1 VLGVRIPPGLPIFK
15 GKAQSLW
22 HGLIEFHGR
31 FNFELLTVLGEK
43 VGRLQRKKASSVKK
57 KKAKVPGSLPA
68 VKDASLKPVDGSIK
82 EKKKKQ
88 VTKAITKTAAG
99 KQKSNFITSSIQFLR
114 EVKFELKKVTW
125 PTRKQTMGSTVVV
138 IILVTII
145 AFFLGAVDIGLS
157 SLVRLVLQ

>member
-1 VLGVRIPPGLPIFK
+1 M
-15 GKAQSLW
+15 
-22 HGLIEFHGR
+22 
-31 FNFELLTVLGEK
+31 
-43 VGRLQRKKASSVKK
+43 GRLQRKKVSSVKK
-57 KKAKVPGSLPA
+57 KKAKAPRSLPV
-68 VKDASLKPVDGSIK
+68 VKDASLKPVDGFTK

-88 VTKAITKTAAG
+88 VTKAIIRTAAG

-125 PTRKQTMGSTVVV
+125 PTRKQTMGSTIVV

>member
-1 VLGVRIPPGLPIFK
+1 M
-15 GKAQSLW
+15 
-22 HGLIEFHGR
+22 
-31 FNFELLTVLGEK
+31 
-43 VGRLQRKKASSVKK
+43 GRLQRKKASSVKIKK
-57 KKAKVPGSLPA
+57 KKAKAPGSLPA
-68 VKDASLKPVDGSIK
+68 VKDASLKSVDGFPK

-88 VTKAITKTAAG
+88 VITAITRTAAG